1 MNISNRPAFTDDMYL
16 LIFMDT
22 DQNAATG
29 DPDSLGAD
37 YVIQMVPGAAD
48 LFQWQSSQTTTS
60 ARLRSRR

>member
-1 MNISNRPAFTDDMYL
+1 MFL

-29 DPDSLGAD
+29 DPDTFGAD
-37 YVIQMVPGAAD
+37 YVIQMIPGAAG
-48 LFQWQSSQTTTS
+48 LFQWQPRRTTTS